1 MKKAPKKNIRPKQSQ
16 QRPGRQDK
24 LQPLSETYPFQYSQ
38 GRLQGKVA
46 IVTGGDSGIGKAVS
60 LLFAAEGADILIA
73 YLNETEDAL
82 QTQREIALLGG
93 QCIIVK
99 GDLGKEP
106 HCKKVVEKAMSSFG
120 KIDILVN
127 NAALHWEEKSI
138 QDIDTAQL
146 MRTFHSDFFSCF
158 WMCKYTIPYLK
169 KNSCIINT
177 ASVVA
182 YRGSPKLLDYAAAKG
197 AIVSFTRSLADNLIE
212 KGIRV
217 NAVAPGPVW
226 TPLIASTFSKK
237 DVSTFGSDAPMKR
250 AGMPNEIAPSFLFLA
265 CEDSG
270 FISGQVL
277 HPNGGEVING

>member
-1 MKKAPKKNIRPKQSQ
+1 MKKSPKKSIRPKQSQ

-24 LQPLSETYPFQYSQ
+24 LQPVSETYPFQYAK
-38 GRLQGKVA
+38 GRLRDKVA

-60 LLFAAEGADILIA
+60 LLFAAEGADIVIA
-73 YLNETEDAL
+73 YLNETNDAL
-82 QTQREIALLGG
+82 QTQKEVGLLGRN
-93 QCIIVK
+93 CIIVK
-99 GDLGKEP
+99 GDLGKEL
-106 HCKKVVEKAMSSFG
+106 HCKKVVEKAISTFG
-120 KIDILVN
+120 KIDILIN
-127 NAALHWEEKSI
+127 NAALHWEEKDI
-138 QDIDTAQL
+138 RDIDTIQL

-182 YRGSPKLLDYAAAKG
+182 YRGSPRLLDYAAAKG
-197 AIVSFTRSLADNLIE
+197 AIVSFTRSLAANLIE

-270 FISGQVL
+270 FVSGQVL

>member
-1 MKKAPKKNIRPKQSQ
+1 MNKPSKKSIRPKQSQ
-16 QRPGRQDK
+16 RRPGTQDK
-24 LQPLSETYPFQYSQ
+24 LHPVSETYPIQYSK

-46 IVTGGDSGIGKAVS
+46 VITGGDSGIGKAVS
-60 LLFAAEGADILIA
+60 LLFAAEGADIVIA

-82 QTQREIALLGG
+82 QTQKEIILLGRN
-93 QCIIVK
+93 CIIVK
-99 GDLGKEP
+99 GDLGKEL
-106 HCKKVVEKAMSSFG
+106 HCKKVVEKAISTFR
-120 KIDILVN
+120 KIDILIN
-127 NAALHWEEKSI
+127 NAALHWEEKDI
-138 QDIDTAQL
+138 QDIDTTQL

-169 KNSCIINT
+169 KSSCIINT

-237 DVSTFGSDAPMKR
+237 DVSTFGSNAPMKR

-265 CEDSG
+265 CEDSV

-277 HPNGGEVING
+277 HPNGGEIING

>member
-1 MKKAPKKNIRPKQSQ
+1 MNKSPKKSIRPEQSQ
-16 QRPGRQDK
+16 PRPGRQDK
-24 LQPLSETYPFQYSQ
+24 LRPVSETYPIQYPR
-38 GRLQGKVA
+38 GRLRGKVA
-46 IVTGGDSGIGKAVS
+46 VITGGDSGIGKATA

-73 YLNETEDAL
+73 YLSETQDAR
-82 QTQREIALLGG
+82 QTQKEIELMGRK
-93 QCIIVK
+93 CMIVK
-99 GDLGKEP
+99 GDLGKEA
-106 HCKKVVEKAMSSFG
+106 HCKKVVDKAVGTFG
-120 KIDILVN
+120 QIDILVN
-127 NAALHWEEKSI
+127 NAALHWEEKDI

-158 WMCKYTIPYLK
+158 WMCKYAVPYLK
-169 KNSCIINT
+169 KNDSIINT

-197 AIVSFTRSLADNLIE
+197 AIISFTRSLAANLVE

-237 DVSTFGSDAPMKR
+237 EVSTFGSDAPMQR

-265 CEDSG
+265 CEDSR

-277 HPNGGEVING
+277 HPNGGEIING